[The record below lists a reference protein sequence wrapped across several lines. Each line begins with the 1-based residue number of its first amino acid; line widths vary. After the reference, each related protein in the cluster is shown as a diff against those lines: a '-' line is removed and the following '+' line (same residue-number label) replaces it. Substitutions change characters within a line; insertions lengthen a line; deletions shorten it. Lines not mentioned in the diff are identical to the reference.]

1 VIPFINQQAG
11 AGDWLSWL
19 IFFLLLLFFTEIQTY
34 MLIYS
39 ITSFLNE
46 VRVYDRL
53 GQWYIVA
60 IILNARIDLIQK
72 AEGVTP
78 AEKAA
83 SLRNNSEFQRMLA
96 WVKEVIDSFLI
107 DPVTLDPS
115 GILQRLEHLLD
126 IRKRR
131 VRGIASKI
139 VLDSPDYLKRN
150 LESALEAAS
159 AIHSIYKIAEHIFRV
174 GVNTKS
180 YVYLMQLKMLIPF
193 LREIVM
199 SYYDAL
205 KAFQTGV
212 PIGDS
217 VGPMIAQRFFSDE
230 INIDEKNDV
239 VYSVSEFEG
248 RYVLAL
254 KAMGPGSE
262 VGKPGEV
269 IRNIIEELQGDVQ
282 AVITV
287 DAALRLESEK
297 TGNISV
303 GVGAAIGD
311 PGPEKYKIEN
321 ICTKY
326 RIPLF
331 AVVIKESYVEA
342 VTPMGKEIAMAA
354 DKAVEILKN
363 LIREEVPPE
372 GKVIIAGIGNT
383 VGVGN
388 DSGKLIEQ
396 KVKVQ

>member
-1 VIPFINQQAG
+1 MIVMQEG

-19 IFFLLLLFFTEIQTY
+19 IFFLLLLFLTEIQTY

-53 GQWYIVA
+53 GQWYVVA
-60 IILNARIDLIQK
+60 IILHARRDLIEK
-72 AEGVTP
+72 AAGVTP
-78 AEKAA
+78 YEKAL
-83 SLRNNSEFQRMLA
+83 SLKNDPEFRKLLD
-96 WVKEVIDSFLI
+96 WTREVLDSFLI

-115 GILQRLEHLLD
+115 GVLQRLEHLLD

-131 VRGIASKI
+131 LRGIASRI
-139 VLDSPDYLKRN
+139 ILDAPDYLKRN
-150 LESALEAAS
+150 LESALEATS
-159 AIHSIYKIAEHIFRV
+159 VIHTIYKIAEHIFRV

-193 LREIVM
+193 LREMVI

-205 KAFQTGV
+205 KAFQAGI

-217 VGPMIAQRFFSDE
+217 VGPMVAHRFFGE
-230 INIDEKNDV
+230 EVEVDEKNDA

-254 KAMGPGSE
+254 KALGPGSE

-269 IRNIIEELQGDVQ
+269 IQRIVEELKGDVQ

-297 TGNISV
+297 TGNVAV

-311 PGPEKYKIEN
+311 PGPEKYKIET

-326 RIPLF
+326 KIPLY
-331 AVVIKESYVEA
+331 AVVIKESYIEA
-342 VTPMGKEIAMAA
+342 VTPMDKEIALAA
-354 DKAVEILKN
+354 DKAVEIVKR
-363 LIREEVPPE
+363 LILEEVPPE

-388 DSGKLIEQ
+388 GKSRMIKEVMQ
-396 KVKVQ
+396 AQ

>member
-1 VIPFINQQAG
+1 MQEG

-19 IFFLLLLFFTEIQTY
+19 IFFLLLLFLTEIQTY

-53 GQWYIVA
+53 GQWYVVA
-60 IILNARIDLIQK
+60 IILHARRDLIEK
-72 AEGVTP
+72 AAGVTP
-78 AEKAA
+78 YEKAL
-83 SLRNNSEFQRMLA
+83 SLKNDPEFRKLLD
-96 WVKEVIDSFLI
+96 WTREVLDSFLI

-115 GILQRLEHLLD
+115 GVLQRLEHLLD

-131 VRGIASKI
+131 LRGIASRI
-139 VLDSPDYLKRN
+139 ILDAPDYLKRN
-150 LESALEAAS
+150 LESALEATS
-159 AIHSIYKIAEHIFRV
+159 VIHTIYKIAEHIFRV

-193 LREIVM
+193 LREMVI

-205 KAFQTGV
+205 KAFQAGI

-217 VGPMIAQRFFSDE
+217 VGPMVAHRFFGE
-230 INIDEKNDV
+230 EVEVDEKNDA

-254 KAMGPGSE
+254 KALGPGSE

-269 IRNIIEELQGDVQ
+269 IQRIVEELKGDVQ

-297 TGNISV
+297 TGNVAV

-311 PGPEKYKIEN
+311 PGPEKYKIET

-326 RIPLF
+326 KIPLY
-331 AVVIKESYVEA
+331 AVVIKESYIEA
-342 VTPMGKEIAMAA
+342 VTPMDKEIALAA
-354 DKAVEILKN
+354 DKAVEIVKR
-363 LIREEVPPE
+363 LILEEVPPE

-388 DSGKLIEQ
+388 GKSKMIKEVMQ
-396 KVKVQ
+396 AQ

>member
-1 VIPFINQQAG
+1 MIVMQEG

-19 IFFLLLLFFTEIQTY
+19 IFFLLLLFLTEIQTY

-53 GQWYIVA
+53 GQWYVVA
-60 IILNARIDLIQK
+60 IILHARRDLIEK
-72 AEGVTP
+72 AAGVTP
-78 AEKAA
+78 YEKAL
-83 SLRNNSEFQRMLA
+83 SLKNDPEFRKLLD
-96 WVKEVIDSFLI
+96 WTREVLDSFLI

-115 GILQRLEHLLD
+115 GVLQRLEHLLD

-131 VRGIASKI
+131 LRGIASRI
-139 VLDSPDYLKRN
+139 ILDAPDYLKRN
-150 LESALEAAS
+150 LESALEATS
-159 AIHSIYKIAEHIFRV
+159 VIHTIYKIAEHIFRV

-193 LREIVM
+193 LREMVI

-205 KAFQTGV
+205 KAFQAGI

-217 VGPMIAQRFFSDE
+217 VGPMVAHRFFGE
-230 INIDEKNDV
+230 EVEVDEKNDA

-254 KAMGPGSE
+254 KALGPGSE

-269 IRNIIEELQGDVQ
+269 IQRIVEELKGDVQ

-297 TGNISV
+297 TGNVAV

-311 PGPEKYKIEN
+311 PGPEKYKIET

-326 RIPLF
+326 KIPLY
-331 AVVIKESYVEA
+331 AVVIKESYIEA
-342 VTPMGKEIAMAA
+342 VTPMDKEIALAA
-354 DKAVEILKN
+354 DKAVEIVKR
-363 LIREEVPPE
+363 LILEEVPPE

-388 DSGKLIEQ
+388 GKSKMIKEVMQ
-396 KVKVQ
+396 AQ

>member
-1 VIPFINQQAG
+1 LIVMQEG

-19 IFFLLLLFFTEIQTY
+19 IFFLLLLFLTEIQTY

-53 GQWYIVA
+53 GQWYVVA
-60 IILNARIDLIQK
+60 IILHARRDLIEK
-72 AEGVTP
+72 AAGVTP
-78 AEKAA
+78 YEKAL
-83 SLRNNSEFQRMLA
+83 SLKNDPEFRKLLD
-96 WVKEVIDSFLI
+96 WTREVLDSFLI

-115 GILQRLEHLLD
+115 GVLQRLEHLLD

-131 VRGIASKI
+131 LRGIASRI
-139 VLDSPDYLKRN
+139 ILDAPDYLKRN
-150 LESALEAAS
+150 LESALEATS
-159 AIHSIYKIAEHIFRV
+159 VIHTIYKIAEHIFRV

-193 LREIVM
+193 LREMVI

-205 KAFQTGV
+205 KAFQAGI

-217 VGPMIAQRFFSDE
+217 VGPMVAHRFFGE
-230 INIDEKNDV
+230 EVEVDEKNDA

-254 KAMGPGSE
+254 KALGPGSE

-269 IRNIIEELQGDVQ
+269 IQRIVEELKGDVQ

-297 TGNISV
+297 TGNVAV

-311 PGPEKYKIEN
+311 PGPEKYKIET

-326 RIPLF
+326 KIPLY
-331 AVVIKESYVEA
+331 AVVIKESYIEA
-342 VTPMGKEIAMAA
+342 VTPMDKEIALAA
-354 DKAVEILKN
+354 DKAVEIVKR
-363 LIREEVPPE
+363 LILEEVPPE

-388 DSGKLIEQ
+388 GKSKMIKEVMQ
-396 KVKVQ
+396 AQ

>member
-1 VIPFINQQAG
+1 MIVMQEG

-19 IFFLLLLFFTEIQTY
+19 IFFLLLLFLTEIQTY

-53 GQWYIVA
+53 GQWYVA
-60 IILNARIDLIQK
+60 IILHARRDLIEK
-72 AEGVTP
+72 AAGVTP
-78 AEKAA
+78 YEKAL
-83 SLRNNSEFQRMLA
+83 SLKNDPEFRKLLD
-96 WVKEVIDSFLI
+96 WTREVLDSFLI

-115 GILQRLEHLLD
+115 GVLQRLEHLLD

-131 VRGIASKI
+131 LRGIASRI
-139 VLDSPDYLKRN
+139 ILDAPDYLKRN
-150 LESALEAAS
+150 LESALEATS
-159 AIHSIYKIAEHIFRV
+159 VIHTIYKIAEHIFRV

-193 LREIVM
+193 LREMVI

-205 KAFQTGV
+205 KAFQAGI

-217 VGPMIAQRFFSDE
+217 VGPMVAHRFFGE
-230 INIDEKNDV
+230 EVEVDEKNDA

-254 KAMGPGSE
+254 KALGPGSE

-269 IRNIIEELQGDVQ
+269 IQRIVEELKGDVQ

-297 TGNISV
+297 TGNVAV

-311 PGPEKYKIEN
+311 PGPEKYKIET

-326 RIPLF
+326 KVPLY
-331 AVVIKESYVEA
+331 AVVIKESYIEA
-342 VTPMGKEIAMAA
+342 VTPMDKEIALAA
-354 DKAVEILKN
+354 DKAVEIVKR
-363 LIREEVPPE
+363 LILEEVPPE

-388 DSGKLIEQ
+388 GKSKMIKEVMQ
-396 KVKVQ
+396 AQ

>member
-1 VIPFINQQAG
+1 MLQG
-11 AGDWLSWL
+11 GGDWLSWI
-19 IFFLLLLFFTEIQTY
+19 IFFLLLLFLTEIQTY

-60 IILNARIDLIQK
+60 IILNARRDLIEK
-72 AEGVTP
+72 TP
-78 AEKAA
+78 GITPYEKALN
-83 SLRNNSEFQRMLA
+83 LRNNAEFKKILNWTREIL
-96 WVKEVIDSFLI
+96 DSFLI
-107 DPVTLDPS
+107 TPVTLDPS
-115 GILQRLEHLLD
+115 GVLQRLEHLLD
-126 IRKRR
+126 VRKKRL
-131 VRGIASKI
+131 RGIASKI
-139 VLDSPDYLKRN
+139 VLDAPDYLRRN

-159 AIHSIYKIAEHIFRV
+159 AIHTIYKIAEHIFRV

-193 LREIVM
+193 LREIVI

-205 KAFQTGV
+205 KAFQAGI

-217 VGPMIAQRFFSDE
+217 VGPMVAQRFFGKE
-230 INIDEKNDV
+230 IEIDEKNDV
-239 VYSVSEFEG
+239 AYSVSEFEG

-254 KAMGPGSE
+254 KALGPGSE

-269 IRNIIEELQGDVQ
+269 INRIIEELKGDVQ

-297 TGNISV
+297 TGNVSV

-326 RIPLF
+326 KIPLF
-331 AVVIKESYVEA
+331 AIVIKESYIEA
-342 VTPMGKEIAMAA
+342 VTPMNREIADAA
-354 DKAVEILKN
+354 DRAIETVKRIIL
-363 LIREEVPPE
+363 EEVPPE
-372 GKVIIAGIGNT
+372 GKVILAGIGNT

-388 DSGKLIEQ
+388 GNSHSAVVERKE
-396 KVKVQ
+396 

>member
-1 VIPFINQQAG
+1 LIVMQEG

-19 IFFLLLLFFTEIQTY
+19 IFFLLLLFLTEIQTY

-53 GQWYIVA
+53 GQWYVVA
-60 IILNARIDLIQK
+60 IILHARRDLIEK
-72 AEGVTP
+72 AAGVTP
-78 AEKAA
+78 YEKAL
-83 SLRNNSEFQRMLA
+83 SLKNDPEFRKLLD
-96 WVKEVIDSFLI
+96 WTREVLDSFLI

-115 GILQRLEHLLD
+115 GVLQRLEHLLD

-131 VRGIASKI
+131 LRGIASRI
-139 VLDSPDYLKRN
+139 ILDAPDYLKRN
-150 LESALEAAS
+150 LESALEATS
-159 AIHSIYKIAEHIFRV
+159 VIHTIYKIAEHIFRV

-193 LREIVM
+193 LREMVI

-205 KAFQTGV
+205 KAFQAGI

-217 VGPMIAQRFFSDE
+217 VGPMVAHRFFGE
-230 INIDEKNDV
+230 EVEVDEKNDA

-254 KAMGPGSE
+254 KALGPGSE

-269 IRNIIEELQGDVQ
+269 IQRIVEELKGDVQ

-297 TGNISV
+297 TGNVAV

-311 PGPEKYKIEN
+311 PGPEKYKIET

-326 RIPLF
+326 KVPLY
-331 AVVIKESYVEA
+331 AVVIKESYIEA
-342 VTPMGKEIAMAA
+342 VTPMDKEIALAA
-354 DKAVEILKN
+354 DKAVEIVKR
-363 LIREEVPPE
+363 LILEEVPPE

-388 DSGKLIEQ
+388 GKSKMIKEVMQ
-396 KVKVQ
+396 AQ